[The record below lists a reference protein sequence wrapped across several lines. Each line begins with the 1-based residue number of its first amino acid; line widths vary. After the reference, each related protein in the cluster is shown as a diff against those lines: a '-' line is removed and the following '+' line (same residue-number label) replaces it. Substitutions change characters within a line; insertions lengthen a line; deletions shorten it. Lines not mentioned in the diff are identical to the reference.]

1 MSICIKSEI
10 GALKKVPLQRPG
22 RELEHLSPD
31 TIEGGDIINL
41 SDTVLAVGISQRT
54 RPEAIE
60 LLAKSIF
67 SQEESSIDTVPA
79 FEIHS
84 LRPQR
89 TALYEYAVVH
99 RPRSYL
105 KQESVFQKR
114 RRSLWLSISEEGIF

>member
-1 MSICIKSEI
+1 MQ
-10 GALKKVPLQRPG
+10 KVPLQRPG
-22 RELEHLSPD
+22 RELEHLSPCA
-31 TIEGGDIINL
+31 IEGGDIINL

-67 SQEESSIDTVPA
+67 SQEESSIDTVLA

-84 LRPQR
+84 PRPRR

-114 RRSLWLSISEEGIF
+114 RRSLWPSTSEEGIF